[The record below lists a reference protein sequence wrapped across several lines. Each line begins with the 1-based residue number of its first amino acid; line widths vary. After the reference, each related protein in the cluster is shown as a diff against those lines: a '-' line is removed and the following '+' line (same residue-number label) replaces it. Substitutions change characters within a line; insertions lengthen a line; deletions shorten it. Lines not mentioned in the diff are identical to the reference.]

1 MRPAERG
8 EDAGRQTTREVSATV
23 AEVPSCVRCGYP
35 VLERP
40 LGCRW
45 PCPNCGFLYPRGD
58 CSD

>member
-1 MRPAERG
+1 MRPVESG
-8 EDAGRQTTREVSATV
+8 PDAAGKTSLETSPVDSE
-23 AEVPSCVRCGYP
+23 EPSCFQCGYP
-35 VLERP
+35 VTERP